1 MNIYVNLIIGAL
13 LFDMVL
19 YGIKYRMYHRLL
31 WACKYTRIN
40 RV

>member
-19 YGIKYRMYHRLL
+19 YGIKYRMYLMGM
-31 WACKYTRIN
+31 
-40 RV
+40 